1 MGLSFH
7 CTSTYS
13 PFGCRYG
20 NVVFI
25 TPRIELDK
33 TTPFS
38 FVYFAFSV
46 SWKRLYIY
54 VGHIYM
60 YMYAAIS
67 YKVARAHNFL
77 SNLWL
82 LHPITYDAF
91 TITWFSLYIFLFF
104 VFSLP
109 HFQGIDFVC
118 PLFVTLH
125 NTPVCRARIHTTS
138 TQFSTQADAF
148 SGGITWELFIV
159 FIKKSIKGFRR
170 LVDFFFKDEIYVK
183 TTAAFIRVTG
193 DQKFIWHLTA
203 DLV

>member
-77 SNLWL
+77 ANLWL

-125 NTPVCRARIHTTS
+125 NTPVCRARTYNFHAVFNTS
-138 TQFSTQADAF
+138 
-148 SGGITWELFIV
+148 
-159 FIKKSIKGFRR
+159 RR
-170 LVDFFFKDEIYVK
+170 LFRGNYVRVIYCVY
-183 TTAAFIRVTG
+183 
-193 DQKFIWHLTA
+193 QK
-203 DLV
+203 VY